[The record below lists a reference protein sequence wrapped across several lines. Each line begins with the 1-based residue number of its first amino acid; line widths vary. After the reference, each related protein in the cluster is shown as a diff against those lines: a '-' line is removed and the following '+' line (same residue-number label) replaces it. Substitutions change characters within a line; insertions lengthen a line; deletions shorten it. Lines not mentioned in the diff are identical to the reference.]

1 MKITIVTA
9 LCLMSFTCFAQ
20 TQIGSASQ
28 SKSSSATKSTSNVY
42 FGIKA
47 GINISNLEDKA
58 TANTSTLVGYHA
70 GILAHCHLST
80 NLAVQPEVLFS
91 SQGAQYPN
99 FGKEKINYLN
109 VPVLAQ
115 YMFDQG
121 VRIETGPQ
129 VGFVTS
135 AKLERSSG
143 GTTDVKYQLKNAD
156 FAWAIGIGYLSKV
169 GLGIDARYNL
179 GLTNISK
186 DNQFNVK
193 NRVWQ
198 FGLFYQFNK

>member
-1 MKITIVTA
+1 MKITFISA
-9 LCLMSFTCFAQ
+9 LCLMSFACFAQ
-20 TQIGSASQ
+20 NKIGSSVQ
-28 SKSSSATKSTSNVY
+28 SKSSGSTKSNRSVY

-47 GINISNLEDKA
+47 GVNISNVEDKA
-58 TANTSTLVGYHA
+58 TANTTTLVGYHA

-99 FGKEKINYLN
+99 FGKEKLNYLN
-109 VPVLAQ
+109 VPVLLQ

-121 VRIETGPQ
+121 VRVETGPQ

-143 GTTDVKYQLKNAD
+143 GTTDIKYQLKNAD
-156 FAWAIGIGYLSKV
+156 FGWVIGLGYLSTA

-198 FGLFYQFNK
+198 FGLFYQFK